1 MQSETLTSE
10 CPESCWPARKAWP
23 PRDVSLMAAL
33 GAPSFCPPLTSKIQ
47 HPFTNQSASEGVERW
62 NPRCHGTGRRLA
74 HVCLGNRQTD
84 VVWAA
89 GPAGAWSPSAYRRL
103 TQADPH
109 GPESLWRGP
118 DVRGEAPAWRR
129 RKKYKFG
136 CVGENKRNLAS
147 ITPAPYRL
155 ELQRPVGESPAS
167 PAAHT

>member
-1 MQSETLTSE
+1 MWL
-10 CPESCWPARKAWP
+10 

-33 GAPSFCPPLTSKIQ
+33 GAPSFRPPLTSRIH
-47 HPFTNQSASEGVERW
+47 HPFTNKSASEGVERW

-84 VVWAA
+84 VVWAT

-118 DVRGEAPAWRR
+118 DVRGEAPA
-129 RKKYKFG
+129 
-136 CVGENKRNLAS
+136 
-147 ITPAPYRL
+147 
-155 ELQRPVGESPAS
+155 
-167 PAAHT
+167 